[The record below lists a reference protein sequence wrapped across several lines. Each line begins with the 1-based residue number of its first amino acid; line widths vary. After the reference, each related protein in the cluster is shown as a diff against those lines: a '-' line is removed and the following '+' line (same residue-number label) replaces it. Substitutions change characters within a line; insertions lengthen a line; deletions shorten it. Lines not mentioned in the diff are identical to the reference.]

1 MNRSYLKQSDSL
13 FFQIASLS
21 QEYDLMKVISSGYLE
36 SIQIEKQN
44 KKTLLL
50 SSITIS
56 STYEPESCLALT
68 YCPI

>member
-1 MNRSYLKQSDSL
+1 MNCSYLKQSDSL

-21 QEYDLMKVISSGYLE
+21 QKYDLMKVINSGYLQ

-56 STYEPESCLALT
+56 STYEPESCLDLT
-68 YCPI
+68 DCPT